1 MTAQEMPIFTRS
13 FDLIVWLLTVTNHF
27 PKTQRHGFVRRLH
40 DAAFDMREFLEEANC
55 RRGEARKERLARA
68 DEALARV
75 RLYVRLANRLGW
87 LSVSQYGHVAE
98 ILAEIGRL
106 LGGWQKAS
114 HG

>member
-27 PKTQRHGFVRRLH
+27 PRTQRHGFVRRLH

-55 RRGEARKERLARA
+55 RRGEARRERLARA

-87 LSVSQYGHVAE
+87 LSVTQYGHVAE